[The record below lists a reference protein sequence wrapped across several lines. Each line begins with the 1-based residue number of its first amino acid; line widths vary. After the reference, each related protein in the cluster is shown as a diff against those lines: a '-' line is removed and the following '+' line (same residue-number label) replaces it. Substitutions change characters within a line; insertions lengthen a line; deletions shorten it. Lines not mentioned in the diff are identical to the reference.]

1 MIIENIVFNIF
12 AIALFINILI
22 KIIRTKDKIYI
33 GILIAQIIGMIFG
46 LISLILGEKTNITI
60 ISLKYLLAIMLPLAV
75 TIIEIKLK
83 PFNQLM
89 YILFAKY
96 LMHFEKENEAKKLLI
111 EIEEK
116 YPECY
121 DAHQMLGEIYEQT
134 GLIEKA
140 IDEYVYAI
148 DINKQDYESYYR
160 VAKMLK
166 GQNKEDQ
173 AKQMLESLLE
183 KKQDMTGASVLLG
196 EILIN
201 TGMYKEAA
209 NIYEEA
215 LKLNPTDF
223 DLNCSLGM
231 VYSLLNDF
239 PSAKMYY
246 EKASEL
252 NSMKHVLGYSL
263 AEIALIYKDLEEAEK
278 RFQLASEDEELSA
291 DSYFELS
298 KIALIKKDRQKA
310 INYLNLALEI
320 DKKKIHAKMKKDS
333 IFIPIIAKVTIPKNS
348 EMKKKEDEI
357 FKLTKTETKVKEYL
371 ESMSDL
377 TRNLSY
383 SDMKFVK
390 KYQNKKQENYEKKE
404 QENKLKEVQKEHNT

>member
-1 MIIENIVFNIF
+1 MIIENIMFTIF
-12 AIALFINILI
+12 AIIMLVNMMI

-33 GILIAQIIGMIFG
+33 GILAIQIIGMVLG
-46 LISLILGEKTNITI
+46 LISVILGTKTNTVI
-60 ISLKYLLAIMLPLAV
+60 ISLKYLLAVILPLLV
-75 TIIEIKLK
+75 LVIDIKIQ
-83 PFNQLM
+83 PFNQLV
-89 YILFAKY
+89 YICVVKY
-96 LMHFEKENEAKKLLI
+96 LIHFEKENEAKKLLLK
-111 EIEEK
+111 IEEK
-116 YPECY
+116 YPDCY
-121 DAHQMLGEIYEQT
+121 SVHQMLGEIYENS
-134 GLIEKA
+134 GLVEKA

-166 GQNKEDQ
+166 GQKKDEQ
-173 AKQMLESLLE
+173 AKQMLESLLA

-196 EILIN
+196 EILID

-239 PSAKMYY
+239 QSAKMYY
-246 EKASEL
+246 ERAAEL

-263 AEIALIYKDLEEAEK
+263 AEIALIYKDLDEAEQK
-278 RFQLASEDEELSA
+278 FLEASEEEELSA

-298 KIALIKKDRQKA
+298 KIELIRKDKEKA

-320 DKKKIHAKMKKDS
+320 DKKKISTKMKKDQ
-333 IFIPIIAKVTIPKNS
+333 IFIPILAKVTIPKNS
-348 EMKKKEDEI
+348 DMKPKEDEI
-357 FKLTKTETKVKEYL
+357 FKLTKTEIKVKEYL
-371 ESMSDL
+371 ENMSDL
-377 TRNLSY
+377 TRNLGY

-390 KYQNKKQENYEKKE
+390 KYQKEKQEEHIKQEERKIE
-404 QENKLKEVQKEHNT
+404 QKHKEHNS